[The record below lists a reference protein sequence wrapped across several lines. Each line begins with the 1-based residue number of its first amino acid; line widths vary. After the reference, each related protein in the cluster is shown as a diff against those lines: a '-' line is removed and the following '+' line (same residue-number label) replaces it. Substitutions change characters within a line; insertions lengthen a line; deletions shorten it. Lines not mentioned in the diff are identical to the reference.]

1 MFTQWVN
8 LFPWYG
14 EIVDRGNVHSIISR
28 KTERKRHLVHG
39 FVKKNYLYEY
49 SNNLL
54 KHYKY
59 SKKVNI
65 EYKINYDVRK
75 NYKNK
80 MLDLYTISDDVGIKK
95 IVRDNYTSC
104 SIVNITDTNFN
115 SLQLFMSIYL
125 KNIEDISNEEYDN
138 KIKLLK

>member
-1 MFTQWVN
+1 MFQFTK
-8 LFPWYG
+8 
-14 EIVDRGNVHSIISR
+14 D
-28 KTERKRHLVHG
+28 G